1 MHAKLLHS
9 YSTLCESMDC
19 SLPGSSV
26 HGVLQA
32 RILEWLPWLPPGDF
46 PDPEIK
52 LESLRSPALAG
63 RFFTSGTTWEALSI
77 NVAMGTLAFG
87 LKALTAPPLC

>member
-1 MHAKLLHS
+1 MCRMHAKLLQS
-9 YSTLCESMDC
+9 YSTLCESMDS
-19 SLPGSSV
+19 SLPGSFV

-32 RILEWLPWLPPGDF
+32 RILEWLPWLPPGDL

-52 LESLRSPALAG
+52 LESLRSLALAG

-77 NVAMGTLAFG
+77 NAAMGNVVVF
-87 LKALTAPPLC
+87 

>member
-1 MHAKLLHS
+1 MCRMHARLLQS

-32 RILEWLPWLPPGDF
+32 RILEWLPWLPPGDL
-46 PDPEIK
+46 PNPEIK

-63 RFFTSGTTWEALSI
+63 RFFTSGTTREALSI
-77 NVAMGTLAFG
+77 NVAMGNVVVF
-87 LKALTAPPLC
+87 

>member
-1 MHAKLLHS
+1 MHAKLLQS
-9 YSTLCESMDC
+9 YSTLCDSMDC

-32 RILEWLPWLPPGDF
+32 KILEWLPGLPPGDL
-46 PDPEIK
+46 PDPAIK

-63 RFFTSGTTWEALSI
+63 KFFTRGKTLEALRI
-77 NVAMGTLAFG
+77 NVAMGNEVTF
-87 LKALTAPPLC
+87 

>member
-1 MHAKLLHS
+1 MCCMHAKLLHS

-32 RILEWLPWLPPGDF
+32 RILEWLPWLPPGDL

-77 NVAMGTLAFG
+77 NVAMGNMVVF
-87 LKALTAPPLC
+87 